1 VGSATLHLQNQ
12 SGATSVDGQTAADGS
27 YTMLGVGKG
36 TYILEVSLSGNR
48 KTTFGPFSI
57 SIGEVKEIELTL
69 PTSLANHSETQTGN
83 GTLQFDDAPEFTVS
97 GVTDAASPGGHGSNV
112 VLQTAESL
120 ARQTSSLGDAS
131 EHRDPAGDAAVEKT
145 LRESL
150 DRLPADFSAN
160 HRLGAF
166 LMERGR
172 FVDAVPFLERAFKAN
187 PADFENSYALAQ
199 AEANSGKV
207 DVSLNTTEEL
217 LARPDLPATEQAALH
232 RLLGDVHEKLNRPLE
247 AVRDYERA
255 AELDPSE
262 SNLFDWGSELLK
274 HRALDPAIEVF
285 GKGDRLFPN
294 SARMLIGLGV
304 ANYARGFNDDAVARL
319 CQASDLA
326 PQDQDPYLFLGKIE
340 TAESNHAA
348 CLIEKLRR
356 FAKLQPENALA
367 NYYYALTFARSS
379 ESPENPHNTAQVKML
394 LEKAIALDPNFGA
407 AYFQLGVFYSSQ
419 KDFASAVPAYQQAI
433 LHNPDLA
440 EAHFRLARAY
450 ASTGERAKAEAE
462 TELYRQT
469 SKKAAEQADHE
480 RREIQDF
487 VFTLRDQ
494 SPGQH

>member
-1 VGSATLHLQNQ
+1 
-12 SGATSVDGQTAADGS
+12 
-27 YTMLGVGKG
+27 
-36 TYILEVSLSGNR
+36 
-48 KTTFGPFSI
+48 
-57 SIGEVKEIELTL
+57 
-69 PTSLANHSETQTGN
+69 
-83 GTLQFDDAPEFTVS
+83 
-97 GVTDAASPGGHGSNV
+97 
-112 VLQTAESL
+112 
-120 ARQTSSLGDAS
+120 
-131 EHRDPAGDAAVEKT
+131 
-145 LRESL
+145 
-150 DRLPADFSAN
+150 
-160 HRLGAF
+160 
-166 LMERGR
+166 
-172 FVDAVPFLERAFKAN
+172 
-187 PADFENSYALAQ
+187 
-199 AEANSGKV
+199 
-207 DVSLNTTEEL
+207 
-217 LARPDLPATEQAALH
+217 
-232 RLLGDVHEKLNRPLE
+232 
-247 AVRDYERA
+247 
-255 AELDPSE
+255 
-262 SNLFDWGSELLK
+262 
-274 HRALDPAIEVF
+274 
-285 GKGDRLFPN
+285 
-294 SARMLIGLGV
+294 MLIGLGV

-326 PQDQDPYLFLGKIE
+326 PQDQNPYLFLGKIE